1 MLAVWRVPGKTELDS
16 SLKSSRYAGCDF
28 SGEEVLDMVYA
39 LVNNSHRAVTA
50 LAGAIIDKRDVPHS
64 VRG

>member
-28 SGEEVLDMVYA
+28 SGEVLDMVYA